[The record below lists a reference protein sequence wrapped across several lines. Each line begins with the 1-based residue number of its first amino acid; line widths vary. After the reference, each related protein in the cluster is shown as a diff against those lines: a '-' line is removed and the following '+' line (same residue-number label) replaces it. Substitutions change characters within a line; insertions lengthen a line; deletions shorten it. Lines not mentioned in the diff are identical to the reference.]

1 MRLFPNLPV
10 VYRGELIRSL
20 AVLQTKTTT
29 RVFFDVLYR
38 QLSNCRRGIYGTD
51 YFRLDSILVDLG
63 RRRDIL

>member
-20 AVLQTKTTT
+20 AVLQIKTTT

-38 QLSNCRRGIYGTD
+38 QLSNCRRSIYGT
-51 YFRLDSILVDLG
+51 VHV
-63 RRRDIL
+63 

>member
-29 RVFFDVLYR
+29 RVFFDMLYR
-38 QLSNCRRGIYGTD
+38 QLSNCRRSIYGT
-51 YFRLDSILVDLG
+51 VHV
-63 RRRDIL
+63 